1 MLTLITLGRGAN
13 RLIRWLLSLSLFPFL
28 FPFVSPHLSENA
40 DLSFPLPICYARYS
54 KGEEQLRGAL
64 RKRSI
69 CSSRSP
75 FSSPFAFSSLEINL
89 RLVLFFF
96 FFQFLPLWTWFI
108 DVALARDH
116 KLYNRDAIWI
126 YKFAAGMTLFTQIE
140 RRTDER
146 RFSFFLFFSFLCVYF
161 KTSQIK

>member
-1 MLTLITLGRGAN
+1 MRKWCVTTWNITQKKMLTLITLGRGGN

-96 FFQFLPLWTWFI
+96 F
-108 DVALARDH
+108 
-116 KLYNRDAIWI
+116 
-126 YKFAAGMTLFTQIE
+126 
-140 RRTDER
+140 
-146 RFSFFLFFSFLCVYF
+146 SSFLSGLDLSMSLLREIINCTIGTRYEF
-161 KTSQIK
+161 INLRQGWRSLHR